1 MQSIQP
7 KTWNM
12 YTVVTIF
19 VLDAYLNE
27 KGPTV
32 KIQLLN
38 IFKDHHMVAKLGPGA
53 VSYDVI

>member
-1 MQSIQP
+1 
-7 KTWNM
+7 M